1 MTTQIESRRWL
12 FFCMVATGVLL
23 STMDSSMINV
33 ALPDIMRSFSSTL
46 PATQLVVLAYLSTV
60 TISLVLWGHMADSW
74 GKGVVYLRG
83 MLIFAVASLG
93 CSLSAS
99 IGQLIF
105 LRCLQGVG
113 AAMMMSSGPAII
125 KMVFPVHQLGRGLGL
140 VGLATSFGL
149 MCGPVVSG
157 LLIRHLSWRGIFLI
171 TLPLSLSM
179 YILGHFFLLP
189 CLVEKKNVQKKP
201 YDWQGFI
208 LWGLLVV
215 VFVGLVS
222 LHEFLSVSQMTVCVA
237 FFVVVFLMFLWLESH
252 VLEPILPF
260 ALFQERYFST
270 ATVTAALSFAVLFM
284 ILLLVPFYLD
294 YILKLPAE
302 RIGLVMLAVP
312 SSLVVIS
319 PLSGWL
325 YDRIGARI
333 LTTIGLAVSFL
344 AVLSLTGLDSQTG
357 ELEIALKL
365 ALLGAGQAI
374 FLSPNSA
381 SILSRVDE
389 RFTGVASGIL
399 ATARNLGMLI
409 GAGLSGLT
417 FSLLYSLYSGGESLR
432 SFQVEQTAIFLFA
445 LHWTFG
451 LAAGIAVIGCILSS
465 LRHG

>member
-1 MTTQIESRRWL
+1 MTKQIQSRRWL
-12 FFCMVATGVLL
+12 FFLLVATGVLL

-33 ALPDIMRSFSSTL
+33 ALPNIMRSFSSTL

-83 MLIFAVASLG
+83 MLLFAGASLG

-99 IGQLIF
+99 LAQLIF

-140 VGLATSFGL
+140 VGLATSCGL

-157 LLIRHLSWRGIFLI
+157 LLIRHLSWRGIFLV

-189 CLVEKKNVQKKP
+189 SLAKKKDVPKKT
-201 YDWQGFI
+201 YDWQGFV

-222 LHEFLSVSQMTVCVA
+222 LHEFLSVSQLVLCVV
-237 FFVVVFLMFLWLESH
+237 FFIAVFLMFLWFEGH
-252 VLEPILPF
+252 IQEPIFPF

-270 ATVTAALSFAVLFM
+270 ATITAALSFAVLFM

-294 YILKLPAE
+294 YILSKSAE

-312 SSLVVIS
+312 SSLVIVS

-333 LTTIGLAVSFL
+333 LTTSGLAVSCL
-344 AVLSLTGLDSQTG
+344 AVFSMTGLDGQTG
-357 ELEIALKL
+357 EIEIALKL
-365 ALLGAGQAI
+365 SLLGAGQAI

-389 RFTGVASGIL
+389 KFTGVASGIL

-417 FSLLYSLYSGGESLR
+417 FSLLFSLYSGGGSLQT
-432 SFQVEQTAIFLFA
+432 FQVKQTAIFLSA

-451 LAAGIAVIGCILSS
+451 LAAGIAGIGCILSS

>member
-1 MTTQIESRRWL
+1 MSEQIQSRRWL
-12 FFCMVATGVLL
+12 FFLLVATGVLL

-33 ALPDIMRSFSSTL
+33 ALPNIMRSFSSTL

-60 TISLVLWGHMADSW
+60 TISLVLWGFLADSW
-74 GKGVVYLRG
+74 GRGVVYLRG
-83 MLIFAVASLG
+83 MLIFAGASLG

-99 IGQLIF
+99 LTQLIF
-105 LRCLQGVG
+105 LRCLQGAG

-140 VGLATSFGL
+140 VGLATSCGL

-179 YILGHFFLLP
+179 YVLGHFFLLP
-189 CLVEKKNVQKKP
+189 GLVEKKIAPKKT
-201 YDWQGFI
+201 YDWQGFL
-208 LWGLLVV
+208 LWGLLVG
-215 VFVGLVS
+215 VFAGLVS
-222 LHEFLSVSQMTVCVA
+222 LHEFLTVSQLTLGVVIFVA
-237 FFVVVFLMFLWLESH
+237 VFLGFFWFERQ
-252 VLEPILPF
+252 VQEPIFPF

-270 ATVTAALSFAVLFM
+270 ATITAALSFAVLFM

-294 YILKLPAE
+294 YILGMSAE

-312 SSLVVIS
+312 SSLVIVS

-325 YDRIGARI
+325 YDRMGARI
-333 LTTIGLAVSFL
+333 LTTSGLAVSCL
-344 AVLSLTGLDSQTG
+344 AVLSMTGLDAQTA
-357 ELEIALKL
+357 EMEMALKL
-365 ALLGAGQAI
+365 SLLGAGQAI

-399 ATARNLGMLI
+399 STARNLGMLI

-417 FSLLYSLYSGGESLR
+417 FSLLFSLNSGGGSLQTFR
-432 SFQVEQTAIFLFA
+432 VEQTTVFLFA
-445 LHWTFG
+445 LHWTFA
-451 LAAGIAVIGCILSS
+451 LAAGIAAIGCILSS

>member
-1 MTTQIESRRWL
+1 MTKQIQSRRWL
-12 FFCMVATGVLL
+12 FFLLVATGVLL

-33 ALPDIMRSFSSTL
+33 ALPNIMRSFSSTL

-83 MLIFAVASLG
+83 MLLFAGASLG

-99 IGQLIF
+99 LAQLIF

-140 VGLATSFGL
+140 IGLATSCGL

-157 LLIRHLSWRGIFLI
+157 LLIRHLSWRGIFLV

-189 CLVEKKNVQKKP
+189 SLAKKKDVPKKT
-201 YDWQGFI
+201 YDWQGFV

-222 LHEFLSVSQMTVCVA
+222 LHEFLSVSQLVLC
-237 FFVVVFLMFLWLESH
+237 VVFFIAVLLVFLWFEGH
-252 VLEPILPF
+252 IQEPIFPF

-270 ATVTAALSFAVLFM
+270 ATITAALSFAVLFM

-294 YILKLPAE
+294 YILSKSAE

-312 SSLVVIS
+312 SSLVIVS

-333 LTTIGLAVSFL
+333 LTTSGLAVSCL
-344 AVLSLTGLDSQTG
+344 AVFSMTGLDGQTG
-357 ELEIALKL
+357 EIEIALKL

-389 RFTGVASGIL
+389 KFTGVASGIL

-417 FSLLYSLYSGGESLR
+417 FSLLFSLYSGGGSLQT
-432 SFQVEQTAIFLFA
+432 FQVKQTAIFLFA

-451 LAAGIAVIGCILSS
+451 LAAGIAGIGCILSS